1 MADGRITRV
10 GWIAIGLAVLAGL
23 LALFN
28 EATGYRESGV
38 VDWGHVSLAF
48 GAPVLMYVMIKSAA
62 KREL

>member
-1 MADGRITRV
+1 MANGRITRL

-38 VDWGHVSLAF
+38 VDWGHVALAF
-48 GAPVLMYVMIKSAA
+48 SVPLLMYGLFKGAA
-62 KREL
+62 KRQV